1 MICFSGIYF
10 ILVTQRIKWLGK
22 IRSNLDNNI
31 VETINNSLQ
40 GFKEIKLLR
49 VSAQFYDNLNS
60 YIKKFNV
67 HNIKF
72 NVLKNLTRPLF
83 ELILIL
89 AISIFLLI
97 NKSFAPSLILYGMVF
112 IRLMP
117 SISLINKSVTEI
129 NFKKISLDIIN
140 NQIFLE
146 NSQEKLSYPKNDE
159 FKKYY
164 EIKDLN
170 FSYENQI
177 IFKNAN
183 IKILKNKIH
192 GIIGKSGSGKSTLVN
207 ILSGLINPT
216 DGKYYIDDSEKKNF
230 YDLRNYVSL
239 VSQNS
244 FVIND
249 TILYNITFKEK
260 ELTINENKLLDGIIE
275 LSGLDEIFKKNNLN
289 LNYQIGKDGDKL
301 SGGQIQ
307 RIAIARALFQ
317 NKNLIIFDEA
327 TNALDKNSE
336 LEIFKKIKRLNKTI
350 IIITHNENNL
360 IHCDEIFSIEEQKI
374 VKK

>member
-1 MICFSGIYF
+1 M
-10 ILVTQRIKWLGK
+10 
-22 IRSNLDNNI
+22 
-31 VETINNSLQ
+31 
-40 GFKEIKLLR
+40 
-49 VSAQFYDNLNS
+49 
-60 YIKKFNV
+60 
-67 HNIKF
+67 
-72 NVLKNLTRPLF
+72 
-83 ELILIL
+83 
-89 AISIFLLI
+89 
-97 NKSFAPSLILYGMVF
+97 
-112 IRLMP
+112 
-117 SISLINKSVTEI
+117 
-129 NFKKISLDIIN
+129 
-140 NQIFLE
+140 
-146 NSQEKLSYPKNDE
+146 
-159 FKKYY
+159 
-164 EIKDLN
+164 
-170 FSYENQI
+170 
-177 IFKNAN
+177 
-183 IKILKNKIH
+183 
-192 GIIGKSGSGKSTLVN
+192 
-207 ILSGLINPT
+207 
-216 DGKYYIDDSEKKNF
+216 
-230 YDLRNYVSL
+230 RNYVSL